1 MKTFLL
7 FIIPPHIKQYA
18 GDENNMKKVFG
29 SVLGVLTGFIN
40 ILIGA
45 CGGIVAVE
53 GLKAKGLDQ
62 TKAHATAVS
71 VILPLTIISA
81 AMYLYRGDVKIRDSY
96 VFIIPALAGSILG
109 AWLLPKIPKNILKR
123 IFAVFIIYAGAR
135 MILK

>member
-1 MKTFLL
+1 
-7 FIIPPHIKQYA
+7 
-18 GDENNMKKVFG
+18 MKKAFG

-81 AMYLYRGDVKIRDSY
+81 AMYLYRGDIKIRDSY